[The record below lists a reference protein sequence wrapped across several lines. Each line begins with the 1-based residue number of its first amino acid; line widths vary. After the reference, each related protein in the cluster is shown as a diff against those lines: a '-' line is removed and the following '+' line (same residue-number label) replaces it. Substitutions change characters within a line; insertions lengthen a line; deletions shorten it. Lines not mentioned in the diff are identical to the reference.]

1 MGKHHDTVRSLYDAL
16 ASGDVPTVLAALAL
30 DIRWTEAEGF
40 PYGGTYLGADS
51 VLNNVL
57 IKLGTEWD
65 GFAAVP
71 QELIGD
77 GDTVIVLGDHSGQY
91 KATGRSFKAPF
102 VHVWRFEG
110 PKIASFMQHTDTE
123 VVQRAI
129 R

>member
-1 MGKHHDTVRSLYDAL
+1 MGKHHDTVRSLYDAF

-30 DIRWTEAEGF
+30 DVRWTEAEGF
-40 PYGGTYLGADS
+40 PHGGTYVGADS

-65 GFAAVP
+65 SFAAVP

-77 GDTVIVLGDHSGQY
+77 GDTVVVLGDYSGQY
-91 KATGRSFKAPF
+91 RATGRSFKAPF